1 MQFARIRH
9 YPDANLEDGL
19 RPQTATAVRLLFAAT
34 QYLEDVPGTTSYYTF
49 FYGLDASVREK
60 LSIQD
65 VMVLLRLALD
75 VPAGEKLVLV
85 PLIDEAHRAEGVWG
99 GENPEQVRQSN
110 LPASPH

>member
-1 MQFARIRH
+1 MQLARIRH
-9 YPDANLEDGL
+9 YPEADLEDGL
-19 RPQTATAVRLLFAAT
+19 RPQAATAVRLLFATT

-49 FYGLDASVREK
+49 LHGLEASVREK

-75 VPAGEKLVLV
+75 VPAGEMLVLV
-85 PLIDEAHRAEGVWG
+85 PLVDEAHRAEGVWG
-99 GENPEQVRQSN
+99 GEISEQVRRN